1 MLCSRYMIQ
10 AKNCSRSV
18 ARSFGSRSSLPGIT
32 TFTRI
37 LLESGLF
44 ESSTLPNGLF
54 TRTRT
59 QLTAFRILHT
69 VEACHGHEKL
79 L

>member
-18 ARSFGSRSSLPGIT
+18 ARNFGSRSSLLGIT

-44 ESSTLPNGLF
+44 ESSTLRNGLF
-54 TRTRT
+54 TGIRTRGI
-59 QLTAFRILHT
+59 AFLILHT
-69 VEACHGHEKL
+69 GPHCRGHE
-79 L
+79 